1 MEIRAFREYWKTIK
15 DKNVFVYL
23 KNGTLLKGKID
34 LVDDDGFIIDKTSS
48 NTFVFIDSVISVK
61 EKEPERFNNSFDDRF
76 NKK

>member
-1 MEIRAFREYWKTIK
+1 MEMKAFKEYWKSIK

-48 NTFVFIDSVISVK
+48 NTFVFIDSVISIK
-61 EKEPERFNNSFDDRF
+61 EKDINKYDNSLDSRF
-76 NKK
+76 NK

>member
-1 MEIRAFREYWKTIK
+1 MEIKAFKEYWKTIQ

-34 LVDDDGFIIDKTSS
+34 LVEDDGFIIDKSSS

-61 EKEPERFNNSFDDRF
+61 EKEPVNHNSLDNRF
-76 NKK
+76 NK